1 MNEFFTISN
10 EPEGFYKEKGSKFI
24 ARAFHVKTED
34 EIKDRLEELR
44 KEFYDARHH
53 CYAYIIGLKNQ
64 SFRANDDGEPN
75 HSAGDPIL
83 GQIRSKNLTNTLV
96 VVIRYFG
103 GTKLGVGGLISAY
116 KIATEEALNLA
127 KIETVYSQTEF
138 SLRFGYEVTAEVER
152 ALGEF
157 DIEYLQKDYT
167 DDCFFKSLL
176 KDEDVPRLAKKLELT
191 RQIELVFEDCTNNAS

>member
-10 EPEGFYKEKGSKFI
+10 SPEGFYKEKGSKFI
-24 ARAFHVKTED
+24 ARAYHVKTEE
-34 EIKDRLEELR
+34 EIKEKLEELR

-64 SFRANDDGEPN
+64 AFRANDDGEPN

-96 VVIRYFG
+96 VVVRYFG
-103 GTKLGVGGLISAY
+103 GTKLGVGGLINAY
-116 KIATEEALNLA
+116 KVSTEDALNQA
-127 KIETVYSQTEF
+127 TIETVYSQTGF
-138 SLRFGYEVTAEVER
+138 SIHFGYDVTAEVER

-157 DIEYLQKDYT
+157 DIVYLDKQYT
-167 DDCFFKSLL
+167 DDCLFKGLL

-191 RQIELVFEDCTNNAS
+191 KNVALDFED